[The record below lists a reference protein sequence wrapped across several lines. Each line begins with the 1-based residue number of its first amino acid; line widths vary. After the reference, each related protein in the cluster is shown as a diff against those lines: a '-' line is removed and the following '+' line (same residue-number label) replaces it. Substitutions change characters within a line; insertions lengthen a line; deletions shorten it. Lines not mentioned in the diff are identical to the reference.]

1 MSSVCTS
8 EKNSVERSEIRWVSE
23 LSLGLVNLE
32 EKNPGSPSMNL
43 LASYPDAK
51 AAEV

>member
-8 EKNSVERSEIRWVSE
+8 EKNSSERSEISWVSE

-32 EKNPGSPSMNL
+32 EKNPGSPSTKL
-43 LASYPDAK
+43 LTVYPDAK